1 MSTLSAH
8 YHGTAMCL
16 LTRHAF
22 LRHVNMNTLAF
33 VLLVALALLNATRA
47 KESQNNDSAHNR
59 DTDAE
64 LVIKPCDTSVLA
76 QQEIHAYTSCT
87 KNSWNKIPRNR

>member
-1 MSTLSAH
+1 MSTLPAH
-8 YHGTAMCL
+8 YHGAATGL
-16 LTRHAF
+16 LARYAF

-33 VLLVALALLNATRA
+33 VLFVALALLNTTRA

>member
-33 VLLVALALLNATRA
+33 VLFVALALLNTTRA
-47 KESQNNDSAHNR
+47 KESQNNDSAHTRHTN
-59 DTDAE
+59 AE
-64 LVIKPCDTSVLA
+64 LVIRPCDTSVLA
-76 QQEIHAYTSCT
+76 QQAIHAYPFSA
-87 KNSWNKIPRNR
+87 KNSWNKITRNR